1 MNIAPGDLEKVLDQ
15 HPAVNNVMVSICK
28 LDVYRLNQKSN
39 PNSAVNNVMVSMQI
53 RRISLKPKDIIL
65 TLP

>member
-28 LDVYRLNQKSN
+28 LNVYLLNQKSN